1 MTSSAARDVTA
12 ARRALRDTFRVN
24 LRSLSPV
31 AALITAVP
39 VVVVFALALTLH
51 NPRAAIF
58 MAMGANLVAIV
69 SLVAAPRLPLRLA
82 FVDAVAL
89 GACVMIGSLTSSSP
103 WVHIALL
110 APLSLLAGMAALF
123 GNTQAVMGTQTL
135 VAFLVL
141 GRFSGPLAAAFHL
154 GLLVSAGAL
163 VEVVALLVLRLP
175 PTLRFQRSAV
185 AEALEALGLYA
196 TTPAEQS
203 AFGVLQ
209 QIDEAQRVLS
219 PLSLLGRSDDR
230 DLRMIIDQARRAR
243 LDFTTLAGLRSR
255 LGALDQG
262 LLRQVDEA
270 LDAVAQGLR
279 QVALTVRR
287 PRLANDWRVH
297 ARRARTL
304 IDALQGQV
312 ASQTDPVVEVL
323 VSQIV
328 AQLDALAGQL
338 RSIGHLVE
346 REGADVVKG
355 AWRLD
360 VHWSGLSI
368 SPVRDGFNLVRDNL
382 RWSSTTL
389 RHAVR
394 MMVAV
399 VVAAVVAYELNLPRG
414 YWVPYAVALILKP
427 DYSTLLRRGVGRVA
441 GTAAGAVLAAVM
453 IAELHPS
460 TLWTT
465 VIVGLVAW
473 AAYTTWPANFSV
485 ANTFVTALI
494 LIFLSVTSKNDVG
507 TAVDRLV
514 DVLLGAVIALVAYL
528 VWPSSPTTDVRQRQN
543 LMFSALAHYLDW
555 VLRETWQIGH
565 LHRKRM
571 SAASREAHFRY
582 ADAET
587 AVGRALEEP
596 SATRSDPEVERTLI
610 SSGLR
615 ILRATHALRF
625 EAERGATTPA
635 TEALESL
642 RATLVGALEDL
653 ASPERTGARR
663 SPRQAYRQATADLER
678 DGVPPSI
685 GVNLDEIVNAVNTA
699 THLIDVE
706 NVPEGGAPSP

>member
-1 MTSSAARDVTA
+1 MSASATSGVTP
-12 ARRALRDTFRVN
+12 ARRALRETFEVN

-31 AALITAVP
+31 AALITAIP
-39 VVVVFALALTLH
+39 VVAVFGLALALH

-58 MAMGANLVAIV
+58 MGMGANLVAIV
-69 SLVAAPRLPLRLA
+69 SLVGAPRLPLRLA
-82 FVDAVAL
+82 LLDAVAL
-89 GACVMIGSLTSSSP
+89 GVCVMIGTLTSSNP
-103 WVHIALL
+103 WAHIALL

-141 GRFSGPLAAAFHL
+141 GRFSGPLADAFHL

-175 PTLRFQRSAV
+175 PTLRYQRGAV
-185 AEALEALGLYA
+185 ADALEELGLYA

-203 AFGVLQ
+203 AFSVLKS
-209 QIDEAQRVLS
+209 IDEAQRVLS

-230 DLRMIIDQARRAR
+230 DLRTIIDQARRAR
-243 LDFTTLAGLRSR
+243 LDFTTLAGLRTR
-255 LGALDQG
+255 LGV
-262 LLRQVDEA
+262 VDEELLESVNQA
-270 LDAVAQGLR
+270 LEAVADGLA
-279 QVALTVRR
+279 QLAVTVRH
-287 PRLANDWRVH
+287 PRRANDWRTL
-297 ARRARTL
+297 ARRARAVIDDRQARVSALADPPLETL
-304 IDALQGQV
+304 MTQV
-312 ASQTDPVVEVL
+312 
-323 VSQIV
+323 V

-346 REGADVVKG
+346 REGADVVRG

-360 VHWSGLSI
+360 VHWSGLSMD
-368 SPVRDGFNLVRDNL
+368 PLREGYNLVRDNL
-382 RWSSTTL
+382 RWDSTTL

-399 VVAAVVAYELNLPRG
+399 LVGAIAAYELNLPRG

-441 GTAAGAVLAAVM
+441 GTMAGAVLAAVL
-453 IAELHPS
+453 IGELHPS
-460 TLWTT
+460 AAWTT
-465 VIVGLVAW
+465 ALAGVVAW

-494 LIFLSVTSKNDVG
+494 LIFLSVAAANSVG
-507 TAVDRLV
+507 TALDRFI
-514 DVLLGAVIALVAYL
+514 DVLLGAVIALIAYL

-543 LMFSALAHYLDW
+543 LMFSSLAPYLDW
-555 VLRETWQIGH
+555 VLRETWQVGH

-571 SAASREAHFRY
+571 SLASREAHFRY

-596 SATRSDPEVERTLI
+596 SATRSNPEVERALI

-615 ILRATHALRF
+615 ILRATHAIRF

-635 TEALESL
+635 TAALENLRSSL
-642 RATLVGALEDL
+642 VSSLEDL
-653 ASPERTGARR
+653 ARPGAAEVHL
-663 SPRQAYRQATADLER
+663 SPRRAYREATSDLES

-685 GVNLDEIVNAVNTA
+685 ALNLDEIVNAVNTA
-699 THLIDVE
+699 KHLIEME
-706 NVPEGGAPSP
+706 NAPAYGAGEP